1 GGFFSAVSKV
11 PITAIVIVFEM
22 TTDFNLVLPLMVVS
36 VTSYLVSDK
45 VFPGSL
51 YDKLLKLNGIVI
63 KKDNNED
70 ILTQLTAQD
79 VMQRIVE
86 TLEADMKVDEVIKAF
101 SRSHHRGFPVVENN
115 KLVGLVSQ
123 TDLQKI
129 RNHLSPNETL

>member
-1 GGFFSAVSKV
+1 
-11 PITAIVIVFEM
+11 
-22 TTDFNLVLPLMVVS
+22 FNLVLPLMVVS

-115 KLVGLVSQ
+115 KLVGLISQ
-123 TDLQKI
+123 TDLQK
-129 RNHLSPNETL
+129 